1 MFYNLA
7 ESKLCFSSVVRDCE
21 SVIILDESDFH
32 VFQLYAICSDREPIY
47 IVTELMS
54 GGSLLNY
61 LLEGEGKNFDLKTL
75 VYIGAQVAEGM
86 AYLEEKQYIHCDL
99 AARNILVGEYCRCKI
114 KNFGLLRLID
124 DKVYTPHEGV
134 IFPIKWTA
142 PEAALFNKY
151 SVKSDVWSF
160 GILMT
165 EIVTKGSKPYSG
177 MGMCGFDFDRIEKGY
192 RMPQPRGCP
201 DSLYKLMLQCWSKEP
216 EERPRFSALELTLYD
231 WCAEPITF
239 SEPSR

>member
-151 SVKSDVWSF
+151 SAKSDVWSF

-231 WCAEPITF
+231 WCTEPIRF

>member
-1 MFYNLA
+1 M
-7 ESKLCFSSVVRDCE
+7 RDCE

-47 IVTELMS
+47 IVTELMP

-61 LLEGEGKNFDLKTL
+61 LLEGEGKNLDLKTL

-86 AYLEEKQYIHCDL
+86 AYLEEKQYTHCDL

-114 KNFGLLRLID
+114 KNFDLLRLID
-124 DKVYTPHEGV
+124 DAVYTSNEGA

-151 SVKSDVWSF
+151 SIKSDVWSF

-165 EIVTKGSKPYSG
+165 EIVTKGSKPYPGIG
-177 MGMCGFDFDRIEKGY
+177 MSGFDLDRIEKGY

-201 DSLYKLMLQCWSKEP
+201 DSLYKIMLQCWSKEP
-216 EERPRFSALELTLYD
+216 ADRPRFSALELTLYD
-231 WCAEPITF
+231 WCTEPITF
-239 SEPSR
+239 AEPSQ